1 MNRKEIKT
9 FGQLKNEV
17 LDIREDVADIKIC
30 LMGNPKK
37 PLQEPGLVGIIQNNK
52 RWRKN
57 VNKALTFFI
66 PVTAGLT
73 IRAIWSWILGD
84 K

>member
-17 LDIREDVADIKIC
+17 LDIKEDVAEIKIC
-30 LMGNPKK
+30 LLGNPKK
-37 PLQEPGLVGIIQNNK
+37 PLEEPGLVGVIGNNK
-52 RWRKN
+52 RWVKN
-57 VNKALTFFI
+57 VNKALTFLI
-66 PVTAGLT
+66 PVSVGLA
-73 IRAIWSWILGD
+73 IRATWTWILGD

>member
-1 MNRKEIKT
+1 MNKKEIKT

-17 LDIREDVADIKIC
+17 LDIRDDVADIKLC

-37 PLQEPGLVGIIQNNK
+37 PLEEPGLVGIISNNK

-57 VNKALTFFI
+57 VNKALTFFV
-66 PVTAGLT
+66 PVSVGLT
-73 IRAIWSWILGD
+73 IRAIWLWIFSN